1 MTDTETKLRADRS
14 GRVMMRP
21 DRFARVAALPLHY
34 TSAQYQAA
42 LYGQLELDIAGGH
55 AAVALL
61 ERHLATH
68 SHMTAGDRAL
78 YKRRLVAWQGWLGR
92 VEAQRQA
99 AE

>member
-1 MTDTETKLRADRS
+1 MTDA

-21 DRFARVAALPLHY
+21 DRFERVAALPLHH

-42 LYGQLELDIAGGH
+42 LYGQRTLDIARGH

-78 YKRRLVAWQGWLGR
+78 YKRRLVAWRGWLGR
-92 VEAQRQA
+92 VEARQQT

>member
-1 MTDTETKLRADRS
+1 MTDA

-21 DRFARVAALPLHY
+21 DRFERVAALPLHH
-34 TSAQYQAA
+34 TAAQYQAA
-42 LYGQLELDIAGGH
+42 LYGQRALDIAHGH

-68 SHMTAGDRAL
+68 SHMTPHDCAL
-78 YKRRLVAWQGWLGR
+78 YKRRLVAWRDWLGR